1 MNHFD
6 YFIKLHNYD
15 FFIYGVED
23 YFRLTRSADEMIKIA
38 ESVRK
43 ENPGLVEKSGCMLEF
58 NSTLC
63 QPDQILGEVSHGFFD
78 SWDRPPA
85 VLLSYIKSLDRSVV
99 LGFHLPTVA
108 IRYCLNAAHSDAYGC
123 IELIPGSP
131 KEQRD

>member
-1 MNHFD
+1 MSHFG
-6 YFIKLHNYD
+6 YFIRLHNYD
-15 FFIYGVED
+15 FRIYGDED
-23 YFRLTRSADEMIKIA
+23 YFRLNRSADEMIKMA

-63 QPDQILGEVSHGFFD
+63 QPDRILSEVSQGFFD

-99 LGFHLPTVA
+99 LGFYLPTVA
-108 IRYCLNAAHSDAYGC
+108 IRYCLNAALSDAYGC
-123 IELIPGSP
+123 IELIPCSP
-131 KEQRD
+131 KD